1 MLVVLI
7 EIELAFDPDQDLE
20 KKRTLRQNYRKL
32 ASKIEGLRSWDT

>member
-1 MLVVLI
+1 MTILVVLI

-32 ASKIEGLRSWDT
+32 ASKIEGRRS